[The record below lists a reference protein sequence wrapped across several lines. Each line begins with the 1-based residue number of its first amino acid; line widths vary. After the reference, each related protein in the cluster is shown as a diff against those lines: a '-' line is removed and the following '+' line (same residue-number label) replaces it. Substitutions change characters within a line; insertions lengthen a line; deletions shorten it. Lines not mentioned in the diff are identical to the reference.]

1 MNNDDFDDLRDI
13 VQQQADQ
20 IAAMNEQLTDMQQ
33 RLNALERAQV
43 PVEEKEP
50 ENVPEVERFNA
61 MDVARRVIADGCAN
75 IQIPTGANPA
85 EYRSLVALKAAAL
98 LNESCEGRTGL
109 VHSNGA
115 LTCQQEQKLTGVQD
129 NNDNGKTKGGKA
141 HLQYYAEKYE
151 KVGESGSYT
160 TSPMNKTQKAYMARS
175 KGKCL
180 LSLNKL
186 KKDKT
191 LGKKQGG
198 VWKYILLDGEENE
211 DFYDRINV
219 MMNV

>member
-85 EYRSLVALKAAAL
+85 ENRNMVAIKAAAL
-98 LNESCEGRTGL
+98 LNKACEGRT
-109 VHSNGA
+109 
-115 LTCQQEQKLTGVQD
+115 E
-129 NNDNGKTKGGKA
+129 
-141 HLQYYAEKYE
+141 
-151 KVGESGSYT
+151 
-160 TSPMNKTQKAYMARS
+160 
-175 KGKCL
+175 
-180 LSLNKL
+180 
-186 KKDKT
+186 
-191 LGKKQGG
+191 
-198 VWKYILLDGEENE
+198 
-211 DFYDRINV
+211 
-219 MMNV
+219 